1 MKPKT
6 TDKPRH
12 EGIITEGDK
21 SEQRS
26 RAVQALAVAKARD
39 KGKVPVPIP
48 GDKQHTTIMVA
59 RGKSKKT
66 AIENFL
72 RKTKQLKQ

>member
-1 MKPKT
+1 MKPKP

-12 EGIITEGDK
+12 EGIITDSDK

-26 RAVQALAVAKARD
+26 RAVQALVRAKERD

-59 RGKSKKT
+59 RGRSKKK

-72 RKTKQLKQ
+72 RKTNKYKQ

>member
-1 MKPKT
+1 MKPKPA
-6 TDKPRH
+6 DKPRH
-12 EGIITEGDK
+12 EGIITDSDK

-26 RAVQALAVAKARD
+26 RALQALAKAKERD

-48 GDKQHTTIMVA
+48 SDKQHTTIMVR
-59 RGKSKKT
+59 RGKSKQK

-72 RKTKQLKQ
+72 RKTANH

>member
-1 MKPKT
+1 MKPKP
-6 TDKPRH
+6 TDKHRH

-26 RAVQALAVAKARD
+26 RAVQALAVAKERD

-48 GDKQHTTIMVA
+48 GDKQHTTIMVP
-59 RGKSKKT
+59 RGRSKKK
-66 AIENFL
+66 AIEAFL
-72 RKTKQLKQ
+72 RKTSRPIS